1 MSFPRLTLKLRVV
14 VSVVLVLAVSM
25 GALVSVVAARNGAT
39 ARADAFRYAEQLST
53 ESAAQASAGI
63 TSAMET
69 ASGLAETLAAL
80 SVTGGTRAQADA
92 VQRRLLEAS
101 PAFLG
106 VWTGWEPNAFD
117 GRDADFVGTPAHD
130 ATGRYVPYWFRDGSA
145 IAVDALVDYDQAGAG
160 DYYLLARTTGR
171 PKVLEP
177 YQYEVAGTEM
187 LITSVAVPITVDGA
201 VVGVAGVDL
210 SLSQLQ
216 EQVAEI
222 QPYGT
227 GRATLVST
235 AGAVV
240 GSGADAEPGK
250 ALAGPAGE
258 LAADVTRTGR
268 VAQRVQQVGDDEVLQ
283 VAAPLPLAT
292 ADTWA
297 LVVTIPTDSILEQA
311 HALRRLSVELAIGA
325 LLVAA
330 LASFAVARSVVR
342 PIEALRDRMAEIAD
356 GDGDLTQRID
366 ESRSDEAGELGAAFN
381 RFVAKVADT
390 IRAISD
396 SAATLTGAA
405 DDLTAVAVTLQ
416 RGADGTSDQATSA
429 SSAAEQVNAGV
440 QSLATGT
447 GQMSAS
453 ISEITS
459 SAARAAG
466 VAQEAVDVA
475 EATTQKISELGEASS
490 AIGNVVVLIT
500 SIAQQTNLLALNA
513 TIEAARAGE
522 SGKGFAVVAGEV
534 KELAQ
539 QTAHATEEITH
550 QISTIQ
556 ASTSGAAEAIGH
568 IQQVI
573 GQIRDFSTTIAG
585 AVEEQSATTAEM
597 TRGSS
602 AAAAGSGEIVRAVSD
617 VARLATTTAEGARS
631 AQDAATRLSGLADDL
646 RTLVG
651 AFRT

>member
-1 MSFPRLTLKLRVV
+1 MRLPRLTLKLRVV
-14 VSVVLVLAVSM
+14 VSVVLILSVSM

-39 ARADAFRYAEQLST
+39 AREDAFSYAEQLSR
-53 ESAAQASAGI
+53 ESAAQAGTGI

-69 ASGLAETLAAL
+69 ARGLAETLGAL
-80 SVTGGTRAQADA
+80 SVTGGSRAQADA

-101 PAFLG
+101 PSFLG
-106 VWTGWEPNAFD
+106 VWTGWEPDAFD
-117 GRDADFVGTPAHD
+117 GRDASFAGTPGHD
-130 ATGRYVPYWFRDGSA
+130 ATGRYVPYWFRDGSS
-145 IAVDALVDYDQAGAG
+145 IAVDALVDYDQPGAG
-160 DYYLLARTTGR
+160 DYYVLARTTGQA
-171 PKVLEP
+171 KVIEP
-177 YQYEVAGTEM
+177 YRYEVGGTEM
-187 LITSVAVPITVDGA
+187 LLTSVAVPITVDGV

-210 SLSQLQ
+210 SLSHLQ
-216 EQVAEI
+216 EQVAEVR
-222 QPYGT
+222 PYGT

-240 GSGADAEPGK
+240 GSGADAEPGE
-250 ALAGPAGE
+250 AVTGPEGQ
-258 LAADVTRTGR
+258 LAADVTRTGETVR
-268 VAQRVQQVGDDEVLQ
+268 RVQQVGGDEVLQ
-283 VAAPLPLAT
+283 VAAPLLLGA

-297 LVVTIPTDSILEQA
+297 LVVTVPTDSVLEQA
-311 HALRRLSVELAIGA
+311 HALRRLSIELALGA
-325 LLVAA
+325 VLLAA
-330 LASFAVARSVVR
+330 LAAFAVARSVVR

-366 ESRSDEAGELGAAFN
+366 ESRADEAGELGAAFN

-390 IRAISD
+390 IRAISE
-396 SAATLTGAA
+396 SAGTLTGAA
-405 DDLTAVAVTLQ
+405 DDLTAVAVALQ
-416 RGADGTSDQATSA
+416 HGADDTSAQATSA

-440 QSLATGT
+440 QSLAAGT
-447 GQMSAS
+447 GEMSAS

-459 SAARAAG
+459 SAARAAS
-466 VAQEAVDVA
+466 VAQEAVVVA
-475 EATTQKISELGEASS
+475 DGTTQQIAELGGASA
-490 AIGNVVVLIT
+490 AIGNVVALIT

-539 QTAHATEEITH
+539 QTARATEEITH
-550 QISTIQ
+550 QIGAIQ
-556 ASTSGAAEAIGH
+556 SSSAGAATAIGR

-573 GQIRDFSTTIAG
+573 GQISDFSTTIAG

-631 AQDAATRLSGLADDL
+631 AQDAASRLSGLAEDL
-646 RTLVG
+646 RSLVG